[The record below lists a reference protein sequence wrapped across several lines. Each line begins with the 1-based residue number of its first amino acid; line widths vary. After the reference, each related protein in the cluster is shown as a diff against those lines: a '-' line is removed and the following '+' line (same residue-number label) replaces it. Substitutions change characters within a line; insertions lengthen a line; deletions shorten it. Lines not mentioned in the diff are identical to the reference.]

1 MNIAETRAKL
11 EESHVPKDM
20 YSFGWTT
27 LEMMCIEYKKKQWE
41 VYYSERG
48 SKCGVKTFKKENE
61 ACKYF
66 YGMVMQDFKQHQE
79 YLLHYRINKLRPLL
93 EKTYRED
100 DQGVYNVV
108 YSEEYG
114 ERNYTLLKERYIE
127 GKVHKLVCG
136 GQLAD
141 FEDEIC
147 VDIDLVKETV
157 EYYYR
162 EKGLHNEKYWKLE

>member
-1 MNIAETRAKL
+1 MKFDIAELREPMRIVYDIQGKGMEYAEIKNPSL
-11 EESHVPKDM
+11 EQLFAVIGLLDGEN
-20 YSFGWTT
+20 TT
-27 LEMMCIEYKKKQWE
+27 EVSLECENA
-41 VYYSERG
+41 G
-48 SKCGVKTFKKENE
+48 KCMIIGGGN
-61 ACKYF
+61 
-66 YGMVMQDFKQHQE
+66 
-79 YLLHYRINKLRPLL
+79 
-93 EKTYRED
+93 
-100 DQGVYNVV
+100 QGLYNVV

>member
-1 MNIAETRAKL
+1 MKFDIAELREPMRIVYDIQGKGILRSPGYVEIKNPSL
-11 EESHVPKDM
+11 EQLFAVSGLLDGENTTEVSLESENA
-20 YSFGWTT
+20 G
-27 LEMMCIEYKKKQWE
+27 
-41 VYYSERG
+41 
-48 SKCGVKTFKKENE
+48 KCMIIGGGN
-61 ACKYF
+61 
-66 YGMVMQDFKQHQE
+66 
-79 YLLHYRINKLRPLL
+79 
-93 EKTYRED
+93 
-100 DQGVYNVV
+100 QGLYNVV

-157 EYYYR
+157 EYYYW
-162 EKGLHNEKYWKLE
+162 EKGLHNEKYWK